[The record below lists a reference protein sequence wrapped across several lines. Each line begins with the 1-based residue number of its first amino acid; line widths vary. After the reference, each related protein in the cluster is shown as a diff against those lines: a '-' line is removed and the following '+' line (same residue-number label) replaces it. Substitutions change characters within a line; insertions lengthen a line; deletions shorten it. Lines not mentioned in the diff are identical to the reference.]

1 MRATGPDAKTRGL
14 VMARDGGRCRRCG
27 AIGEQIHHRL
37 PRGMGGTR
45 DKKINSPANLVL
57 VCGQCHAEIESDR
70 LDAYDTGWLVRRG
83 YDPAGIYLVDRTGL
97 TFCLLDDGTTVTDP
111 PIPESFY
118 PADSAVPF

>member
-45 DKKINSPANLVL
+45 DKKINSPANLVVL
-57 VCGQCHAEIESDR
+57 CAGCHREIESDR

-83 YDPAGIYLVDRTGL
+83 FNPAEQYVIDASGRMLM
-97 TFCLLDDGTTVTDP
+97 LLDSGVVVTDP
-111 PIPESFY
+111 PIDPHFL
-118 PADSAVPF
+118 PAAIAPF